1 MPIDEILFEME
12 EKTEKTIESFI
23 SALQSLRTGR
33 ATPILV
39 DKIKVESY
47 GVMTPLKAV
56 ASLSVPEPRILAIQP
71 WDKQMLA
78 PIEKAILASDLGIT
92 PANDG
97 DYIRLIMPEMTEDRR
112 KDMVKLART
121 RSEDAKVS
129 IRNAR
134 RDANTQLKKLERDK
148 VITEDESKG
157 HQKSVQDLTDQYI
170 LKVENILQSKE
181 KDILEI

>member
-1 MPIDEILFEME
+1 MSIDEILFEME
-12 EKTEKTIESFI
+12 EKTEKTVESFV

-33 ATPILV
+33 ATPMLV

-47 GVMTPLKAV
+47 GVLSPIKAV

-78 PIEKAILASDLGIT
+78 PIEKAIMASDLGIT
-92 PANDG
+92 PASDG
-97 DYIRLIMPEMTEDRR
+97 TMIRLIMPEMTEERR
-112 KDMVKLART
+112 KDLVKVAKT
-121 RSEDAKVS
+121 RAEDAKVAV
-129 IRNAR
+129 RNAR
-134 RDANTQLKKLERDK
+134 RDANTQVKKLEKDK
-148 VITEDESKG
+148 EITEDDSKL

-170 LKVENILQSKE
+170 QKIENILQTKE